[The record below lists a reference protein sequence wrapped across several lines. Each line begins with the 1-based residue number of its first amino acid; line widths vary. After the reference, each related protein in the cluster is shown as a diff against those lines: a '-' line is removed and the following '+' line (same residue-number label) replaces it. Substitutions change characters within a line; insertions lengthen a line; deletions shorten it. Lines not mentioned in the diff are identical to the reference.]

1 MNICLVSKD
10 GEQLTEIVVAEF
22 DGGLLAADV
31 DLPTRKNIVG
41 KFEGWKIR
49 ADGND
54 VSLNYALP
62 RVIEPSEL
70 SAIRFGKGALQ
81 L

>member
-10 GEQLTEIVVAEF
+10 GEQLTEIVAAEF
-22 DGGLLAADV
+22 DRGLLATDV
-31 DLPTRKNIVG
+31 DLPTRKNVIG

-49 ADGND
+49 ADGID

-62 RVIEPSEL
+62 RIIEPSEL
-70 SAIRFGKGALQ
+70 SAIRFGKGGLE